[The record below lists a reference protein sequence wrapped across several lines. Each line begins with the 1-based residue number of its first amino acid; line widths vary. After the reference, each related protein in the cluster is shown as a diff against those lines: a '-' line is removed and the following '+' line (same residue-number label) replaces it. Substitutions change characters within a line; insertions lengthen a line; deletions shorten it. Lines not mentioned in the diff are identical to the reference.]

1 MYSIFKCARTRTF
14 LSQPTYTIT
23 RAIRSPITTFST
35 PTPINSHFTTN
46 KMGDSR
52 PVFFFDIDN
61 CLYSKSKKVHDHMTD
76 LIDVYFMKHLELS
89 REDAYKLH
97 QEYYQTYGLAIEG
110 LVRHHKIDAL
120 EYNRQVDDA
129 VPLESILSVDPKLRK
144 LLEDIDRSKVKL
156 WLFTNAYVTHGKRVV
171 RLLGVE
177 DLFEGMTYCDYA
189 QEKMVCKPYKE
200 SFEKAMS
207 EAGVKE
213 FKDCY
218 FVDDSLI
225 NCEAAYKL
233 GWTAAHL
240 VEEGVKSPA
249 KPVANFQIS
258 TLEELRTV
266 YPQFFTTT

>member
-1 MYSIFKCARTRTF
+1 MYSSFKCARTRTF
-14 LSQPTYTIT
+14 LSLPTTT
-23 RAIRSPITTFST
+23 RSITTSSK
-35 PTPINSHFTTN
+35 PASINSRFTN
-46 KMGDSR
+46 KMGDTR

-61 CLYSKSKKVHDHMTD
+61 CLYSKSKNVHDHMTA
-76 LIDVYFMKHLELS
+76 LIDAYFMKHLELS
-89 REDAYKLH
+89 REDAYNLH
-97 QEYYQTYGLAIEG
+97 QEYYKTYGLAIEG

-129 VPLESILSVDPKLRK
+129 VPLETILSPDPKLRK

-156 WLFTNAYVTHGKRVV
+156 WLFTNAYVTHGRRVV

-189 QEKMVCKPYKE
+189 QEKMICKPYKE
-200 SFEKAMS
+200 SFEKAMR

-213 FKDCY
+213 YKDCY

-240 VEEGVKSPA
+240 VEEGVKSPP

-266 YPQFFTTT
+266 YPQFFITI

>member
-14 LSQPTYTIT
+14 LSHPTYTIT
-23 RAIRSPITTFST
+23 RAIRSPITTSSI

-189 QEKMVCKPYKE
+189 QEKMICKPYKE